1 MNKVLNRPMFR
12 KEALKKG
19 HLKPVHAQIGVMVG
33 GPTTAPQ
40 VPATIPGQGVFTP
53 VNLERFGPPKPTFMQ
68 NVMRSKPVRF
78 GAGIVNIPAYLGFEG
93 TGMLADAF
101 GMKDSPY
108 KAPLQIAGAYGATKL
123 PGVAAL
129 GTIGFLPSA
138 VGIGT
143 LAAIADRTKAGIELR
158 KKINAMSPEEREDFI
173 RQNRLKSTDI
183 FSEGVSDQELFGKFV
198 PKPPEPIK
206 PKTAAKPGEPV
217 PGAGQRPGRQVLKA
231 EGDELLNDK
240 FESADGTASLTKIQ
254 DNSIA
259 GPPTLGFGTPPPPP
273 TVDSGRGGDSASAL
287 AREEVVKETNAQK
300 NPEANGDNIITKGGA
315 SGDAEFNKTIKLARR
330 YYNEVYQN
338 KGSQA
343 NLVFLANLASGLLTG
358 TTARA
363 GISGALEVLGQ
374 ALGPAVN
381 NYATIKLKEG
391 ELRQNAREASLNA
404 AMDHMKFLN
413 EGANIENPEQD
424 RGVIQIRLPDG
435 ELSNI
440 MGFQRK
446 DGTVTIPA
454 GVVGTREI
462 FVPVAQGGVI
472 KDSEG
477 RVIGKFE
484 NFFAQKQINDRL
496 FDIQDILG
504 NRYDALSTT
513 NKVLSILDQED
524 KGQKVKA
531 GAGLVIDQ
539 FTRRLTGVGKEL
551 FGGDTIKNVDQE
563 LSELRRLAND
573 EIKAL
578 DRALAAGDISKDQY
592 DADKKAIEIGNFK
605 DDKGLLAEAR
615 KRLLEASGTK
625 GFYSG
630 LSREDQEALAVYET
644 KLVYALANTFK
655 DQDRLTQRDINAA
668 REIVNIFSLTRSG
681 ADVQASIRAI
691 ARGLRADIRRQ
702 EKLFKASGGLDS
714 TLKDLRALKDFIEF
728 EGQEGLEQ
736 QLGKSLG
743 IDEINK
749 IIGTI

>member
-1 MNKVLNRPMFR
+1 MSINKVLNRPMFR
-12 KEALKKG
+12 NVALKKG
-19 HLKPVHAQIGVMVG
+19 HVKPIHAEIGVMVG
-33 GPTTAPQ
+33 GPRSVPQ
-40 VPATIPGQGVFTP
+40 VPAVVPGQGVFSP
-53 VNLERFGPPKPTFMQ
+53 VNLQKFGPPKPTFMQ
-68 NVMRSKPVRF
+68 NVMRSRPVRF
-78 GAGIVNIPAYLGFEG
+78 GAGIANIPAYLGFEG
-93 TGMLADAF
+93 TGILADAF

-108 KAPLQIAGAYGATKL
+108 KSPLQIAGAIGATRL
-123 PGVAAL
+123 PGAAAL
-129 GTIGFLPSA
+129 GSIGFLPSA

-143 LAAIADRTKAGIELR
+143 LALIADRTKAGIELR

-173 RQNRLKSTDI
+173 RQNRLKSTDY
-183 FSEGVSDQELFGKFV
+183 FSEGVSDQDLFGKFV
-198 PKPPEPIK
+198 PKPPEPK
-206 PKTAAKPGEPV
+206 QVKAPQKTEGPQ
-217 PGAGQRPGRQVLKA
+217 PGAGRVNKRVLKA

-254 DNSIA
+254 DNSI
-259 GPPTLGFGTPPPPP
+259 GPVPPPDTPD
-273 TVDSGRGGDSASAL
+273 VDSGRGGDSVSAL
-287 AREEVVKETNAQK
+287 ERAEVVKETNAQK
-300 NPEANGDNIITKGGA
+300 NPEANGDNIILKGGA
-315 SGDAEFNKTIKLARR
+315 SGDAEFNNTIKLARK
-330 YYNEVYQN
+330 YYDEVYQN

-358 TTARA
+358 TTARS

-413 EGANIENPEQD
+413 DAANIENPEQD
-424 RGVIQIRLPDG
+424 PGVIQIRLPNGD
-435 ELSNI
+435 LSNI
-440 MGFQRK
+440 AGFQRK

-454 GVVGTREI
+454 GVVGNRET
-462 FVPVAQGGVI
+462 FVPVPQGGVI

-524 KGQKVKA
+524 KGEKVKA

-539 FTRRLTGVGKEL
+539 FTRRLSGVGKEL
-551 FGGDTIKNVDQE
+551 LGGSTIKNFDQE
-563 LSELRRLAND
+563 LAELQSLQKD

-578 DRALAAGDISKDQY
+578 DRALAAGEIDQNEY
-592 DADKKAIEIGNFK
+592 DRDKKAIEIGNFK
-605 DDKGLLAEAR
+605 DDGLLKEA
-615 KRLLEASGTK
+615 KERLLAASGTK
-625 GFYSG
+625 GFFSG

-668 REIVNIFSLTRSG
+668 REIVNIFSLTRAG
-681 ADVQASIRAI
+681 ADVKASIRAI

-702 EKLFKASGGLDS
+702 EKLFKASGGLDT
-714 TLKDLRALKDFIEF
+714 TLKDLRALKDFVEF

-736 QLGKSLG
+736 QLGKALG

>member
-1 MNKVLNRPMFR
+1 MSINKVLNRPMFR
-12 KEALKKG
+12 NVALKKG
-19 HLKPVHAQIGVMVG
+19 HVKPIHAEIGVMVG
-33 GPTTAPQ
+33 GPRSVPQ
-40 VPATIPGQGVFTP
+40 VPAVVPGQGVFSP
-53 VNLERFGPPKPTFMQ
+53 VNLQKFGPPKPTFMQ
-68 NVMRSKPVRF
+68 NVMRSRPVRF
-78 GAGIVNIPAYLGFEG
+78 GAGIANIPAYLGFEG
-93 TGMLADAF
+93 TGILADAF

-108 KAPLQIAGAYGATKL
+108 KSPLQIAGAIGATRL
-123 PGVAAL
+123 PGAAAL
-129 GTIGFLPSA
+129 GSIGFLPSA

-143 LAAIADRTKAGIELR
+143 LALIADRTKAGIELR

-173 RQNRLKSTDI
+173 RQNRLKSTDY
-183 FSEGVSDQELFGKFV
+183 FSEGVSDQDLFGKFV
-198 PKPPEPIK
+198 PKPPEPK
-206 PKTAAKPGEPV
+206 QVKAPQKTEGPQ
-217 PGAGQRPGRQVLKA
+217 PGAGRVNKRVLKA

-254 DNSIA
+254 DNSI
-259 GPPTLGFGTPPPPP
+259 GPVPPPDTPD
-273 TVDSGRGGDSASAL
+273 VDSGRGGDSVSAL
-287 AREEVVKETNAQK
+287 ERAEVVKETNAQK
-300 NPEANGDNIITKGGA
+300 NPEANGDNIILKGGA
-315 SGDAEFNKTIKLARR
+315 SGDAEFNNTIKLARK
-330 YYNEVYQN
+330 YYDEVYQN

-358 TTARA
+358 TTARS

-413 EGANIENPEQD
+413 DAANIENPEQD
-424 RGVIQIRLPDG
+424 PGVIQIRLPNGD
-435 ELSNI
+435 LSNI
-440 MGFQRK
+440 AGFQRK

-454 GVVGTREI
+454 GVVGNRET
-462 FVPVAQGGVI
+462 FVPVPQGGVI

-524 KGQKVKA
+524 KGEKVKA

-539 FTRRLTGVGKEL
+539 FTRRLSGVGKEL
-551 FGGDTIKNVDQE
+551 LGGSTIKNFDQE
-563 LSELRRLAND
+563 LAELQSLQKD

-578 DRALAAGDISKDQY
+578 DRALAAGEIEQNEY
-592 DADKKAIEIGNFK
+592 DRDKKAIEIGNFK
-605 DDKGLLAEAR
+605 DDGLLKEA
-615 KRLLEASGTK
+615 KERLLAASGTK
-625 GFYSG
+625 GFFSG

-668 REIVNIFSLTRSG
+668 REIVNIFSLTRAG
-681 ADVQASIRAI
+681 ADVKASIRAI

-702 EKLFKASGGLDS
+702 EKLFKASGGLDN
-714 TLKDLRALKDFIEF
+714 TLRDLRALKDFIEF

-736 QLGKSLG
+736 QLGKALG

>member
-1 MNKVLNRPMFR
+1 MSINKVLNRPMFR
-12 KEALKKG
+12 NVALKKG
-19 HLKPVHAQIGVMVG
+19 HVKPIHAEIGVMVG
-33 GPTTAPQ
+33 GPRSVPQ
-40 VPATIPGQGVFTP
+40 VPAVVPGQGVFSP
-53 VNLERFGPPKPTFMQ
+53 VNLQKFGPPKPTFMQ
-68 NVMRSKPVRF
+68 NVMRSRPVRF
-78 GAGIVNIPAYLGFEG
+78 GAGIANIPAYLGFEG
-93 TGMLADAF
+93 TGILADAF

-108 KAPLQIAGAYGATKL
+108 KSPLQIAGAIGATRL
-123 PGVAAL
+123 PGAAAL
-129 GTIGFLPSA
+129 GSIGFLPSA

-143 LAAIADRTKAGIELR
+143 LALIADRTKAGIELR

-173 RQNRLKSTDI
+173 RQNRLKSTDY
-183 FSEGVSDQELFGKFV
+183 FSEGVSDQDLFGKFV
-198 PKPPEPIK
+198 PKPPEPK
-206 PKTAAKPGEPV
+206 QVKAPQKTEGPQ
-217 PGAGQRPGRQVLKA
+217 PGAGRVNKRVLKA

-254 DNSIA
+254 DNSI
-259 GPPTLGFGTPPPPP
+259 GPVPPPDTPD
-273 TVDSGRGGDSASAL
+273 VDSGRGGDSVSAL
-287 AREEVVKETNAQK
+287 ERAEVVKETNAQK
-300 NPEANGDNIITKGGA
+300 NPEANGDNIILKGGA
-315 SGDAEFNKTIKLARR
+315 SGDAEFNNTIKLARK
-330 YYNEVYQN
+330 YYDEVYQN

-358 TTARA
+358 TTARS

-413 EGANIENPEQD
+413 DAANIENPEQD
-424 RGVIQIRLPDG
+424 PGVIQIRLPNGD
-435 ELSNI
+435 LSNI
-440 MGFQRK
+440 AGFQRK

-454 GVVGTREI
+454 GVVGNRET
-462 FVPVAQGGVI
+462 FVPVPQGGVI

-524 KGQKVKA
+524 KGEKVKA

-539 FTRRLTGVGKEL
+539 FTRRLSGVGKEL
-551 FGGDTIKNVDQE
+551 LGGSTIKNFDQE
-563 LSELRRLAND
+563 LAELQSLQKD

-578 DRALAAGDISKDQY
+578 DRALAAGEIEQNEY
-592 DADKKAIEIGNFK
+592 DRDKKAIEIGNFK
-605 DDKGLLAEAR
+605 DDGLLKEA
-615 KRLLEASGTK
+615 KERLLAASGTK
-625 GFYSG
+625 GFFSG

-668 REIVNIFSLTRSG
+668 REIVNIFSLTRAG
-681 ADVQASIRAI
+681 ADVKASIRAI

-702 EKLFKASGGLDS
+702 EKLFKASGGLDT
-714 TLKDLRALKDFIEF
+714 TLKDLRALKDFVEF

-736 QLGKSLG
+736 QLGKALG

>member
-1 MNKVLNRPMFR
+1 MSINKVLNRPMFR
-12 KEALKKG
+12 NVALKKG
-19 HLKPVHAQIGVMVG
+19 HVKPIHAEIGVMVG
-33 GPTTAPQ
+33 GPRSVPQ
-40 VPATIPGQGVFTP
+40 VPAVVPGQGVFSP
-53 VNLERFGPPKPTFMQ
+53 VNLQKFGPPKPTFMQ
-68 NVMRSKPVRF
+68 NVMRSRPVRF
-78 GAGIVNIPAYLGFEG
+78 GAGIANIPAYLGFEG
-93 TGMLADAF
+93 TGILADAF

-108 KAPLQIAGAYGATKL
+108 KSPLQIAGAIGATRL
-123 PGVAAL
+123 PGAAAL
-129 GTIGFLPSA
+129 GSIGFLPSA

-143 LAAIADRTKAGIELR
+143 LALIADRTKAGIELR

-173 RQNRLKSTDI
+173 RQNRLKSTDY
-183 FSEGVSDQELFGKFV
+183 FSEGISDQDLFGKFV
-198 PKPPEPIK
+198 PKPPEPK
-206 PKTAAKPGEPV
+206 QVKAPQKTEGPQ
-217 PGAGQRPGRQVLKA
+217 PGAGRVNKRVLKA

-254 DNSIA
+254 DNSI
-259 GPPTLGFGTPPPPP
+259 GPVPPPDTPD
-273 TVDSGRGGDSASAL
+273 VDSGRGGDSVSAL
-287 AREEVVKETNAQK
+287 ERAEVVKETNAQK
-300 NPEANGDNIITKGGA
+300 NPEANGDNIILKGGA
-315 SGDAEFNKTIKLARR
+315 SGDAEFNNTIKLARK
-330 YYNEVYQN
+330 YYDEVYQN

-358 TTARA
+358 TTARS

-413 EGANIENPEQD
+413 DAANIENPEQD
-424 RGVIQIRLPDG
+424 PGVIQIRLPNGD
-435 ELSNI
+435 LSNI
-440 MGFQRK
+440 AGFQRK

-454 GVVGTREI
+454 GVLGNRET
-462 FVPVAQGGVI
+462 FVPVPQGGVI

-524 KGQKVKA
+524 KGEKVKA

-539 FTRRLTGVGKEL
+539 FTRRLSGVGKEL
-551 FGGDTIKNVDQE
+551 LGGSTIKNFDQE
-563 LSELRRLAND
+563 LAELQSLQKD

-578 DRALAAGDISKDQY
+578 DRALAAGEIEQNEY
-592 DADKKAIEIGNFK
+592 DRDKKAIEIGNFK
-605 DDKGLLAEAR
+605 DDGLLKEA
-615 KRLLEASGTK
+615 KERLLAASGTK
-625 GFYSG
+625 GFFSG

-668 REIVNIFSLTRSG
+668 REIVNIFSLTRAG
-681 ADVQASIRAI
+681 ADVKASIRAI

-702 EKLFKASGGLDS
+702 EKLFKASGGLDT
-714 TLKDLRALKDFIEF
+714 TLKDLRALKDFVEF

-736 QLGKSLG
+736 QLGKALG

>member
-1 MNKVLNRPMFR
+1 MSINKVLNRPMFR
-12 KEALKKG
+12 NVALKKG
-19 HLKPVHAQIGVMVG
+19 HVKPIHAEIGVMVG
-33 GPTTAPQ
+33 GPRSVPQ
-40 VPATIPGQGVFTP
+40 VPAVVPGQGVFSP
-53 VNLERFGPPKPTFMQ
+53 VNLQKFGPPKPTFMQ
-68 NVMRSKPVRF
+68 NVMRSRPVRF
-78 GAGIVNIPAYLGFEG
+78 GAGIANIPAYLGFEG
-93 TGMLADAF
+93 TGILADAF

-108 KAPLQIAGAYGATKL
+108 KSPLQIAGAIGATRL
-123 PGVAAL
+123 PGAAAL
-129 GTIGFLPSA
+129 GSIGFLPSA

-143 LAAIADRTKAGIELR
+143 LALIADRTKAGIELR

-173 RQNRLKSTDI
+173 RQNRLKSTDY
-183 FSEGVSDQELFGKFV
+183 FSEGVSDQDLFGKFV
-198 PKPPEPIK
+198 PKPPEPK
-206 PKTAAKPGEPV
+206 QVKAPQKTEGPQ
-217 PGAGQRPGRQVLKA
+217 PGAGRVNKRVLKA

-254 DNSIA
+254 DNSI
-259 GPPTLGFGTPPPPP
+259 GPVPPPDTPD
-273 TVDSGRGGDSASAL
+273 VDSGRGGDSVSAL
-287 AREEVVKETNAQK
+287 ERAEVVKETNAQK
-300 NPEANGDNIITKGGA
+300 NPEANGDNIILKGGA
-315 SGDAEFNKTIKLARR
+315 SGDAEFNNTIKLARK
-330 YYNEVYQN
+330 YYDEVYQN

-358 TTARA
+358 TTARS

-413 EGANIENPEQD
+413 DAANIENPEQD
-424 RGVIQIRLPDG
+424 PGVIQIRLPNGD
-435 ELSNI
+435 LSNI
-440 MGFQRK
+440 AGFQRK

-454 GVVGTREI
+454 GVLGNRET
-462 FVPVAQGGVI
+462 FVPVPQGGVI

-524 KGQKVKA
+524 KGEKVKA

-539 FTRRLTGVGKEL
+539 FTRRLSGVGKEL
-551 FGGDTIKNVDQE
+551 LGGSTIKNFDQE
-563 LSELRRLAND
+563 LAELQSLQKD

-578 DRALAAGDISKDQY
+578 DRALAAGEIEQNEY
-592 DADKKAIEIGNFK
+592 DRDKKAIEIGNFK
-605 DDKGLLAEAR
+605 DDGLLKEA
-615 KRLLEASGTK
+615 KERLLAASGTK
-625 GFYSG
+625 GFFSG

-668 REIVNIFSLTRSG
+668 REIVNIFSLTRAG
-681 ADVQASIRAI
+681 ADVKASIRAI

-702 EKLFKASGGLDS
+702 EKLFKASGGLDT
-714 TLKDLRALKDFIEF
+714 TLKDLRALKDFVEF

-736 QLGKSLG
+736 QLGKALG

>member
-1 MNKVLNRPMFR
+1 MSINKVLNRPMFR
-12 KEALKKG
+12 SVALKKG
-19 HLKPVHAQIGVMVG
+19 HVKPIHAEIGVMVG
-33 GPTTAPQ
+33 GPRSVPQ
-40 VPATIPGQGVFTP
+40 VPAVVPGQGVFSP
-53 VNLERFGPPKPTFMQ
+53 VNLQKFGPPKPTFMQ
-68 NVMRSKPVRF
+68 NVMRSRPVRF
-78 GAGIVNIPAYLGFEG
+78 GAGIANIPAYLGFEG

-108 KAPLQIAGAYGATKL
+108 KSPLQIAGAIGATRL
-123 PGVAAL
+123 PGAAAL
-129 GTIGFLPSA
+129 GSIGFLPSA

-143 LAAIADRTKAGIELR
+143 LALIADRTKAGIELR
-158 KKINAMSPEEREDFI
+158 KKINAMSPEEREEFT
-173 RQNRLKSTDI
+173 RQNRLKAFDYM
-183 FSEGVSDQELFGKFV
+183 SEGLSDQDLFGNFV
-198 PKPPEPIK
+198 PKPPEPK
-206 PKTAAKPGEPV
+206 QVKAPQKTEGPQ
-217 PGAGQRPGRQVLKA
+217 PGAGRVNKRVLKA

-254 DNSIA
+254 DNSI
-259 GPPTLGFGTPPPPP
+259 GPVPPPDTPD
-273 TVDSGRGGDSASAL
+273 VDSGRGGDSASAL
-287 AREEVVKETNAQK
+287 TREEVVKETNAQK
-300 NPEANGDNIITKGGA
+300 NPEANGDNIILKGGA
-315 SGDAEFNKTIKLARR
+315 SGDAEFNNTIKLARR
-330 YYNEVYQN
+330 YYDEVYQN

-358 TTARA
+358 TTARS

-413 EGANIENPEQD
+413 DAANIENPEQAP
-424 RGVIQIRLPDG
+424 GVIQIRLPNG

-440 MGFQRK
+440 AGFQRK

-454 GVVGTREI
+454 GVLGNRET
-462 FVPVAQGGVI
+462 FVPVPQGGVI

-539 FTRRLTGVGKEL
+539 FTRRLSGVGKEL
-551 FGGDTIKNVDQE
+551 LGGSTIKNFEQE
-563 LSELRRLAND
+563 LAELQSLQKD

-578 DRALAAGDISKDQY
+578 DRALAAGEIDQNEY
-592 DADKKAIEIGNFK
+592 DRDKKAIEIGNFK
-605 DDKGLLAEAR
+605 DDGLLKEA
-615 KRLLEASGTK
+615 KERLLAASGTK
-625 GFYSG
+625 GFFSG

-668 REIVNIFSLTRSG
+668 REIVNIFSLTRAG
-681 ADVQASIRAI
+681 ADVKASIRAI

-714 TLKDLRALKDFIEF
+714 TLKDLRSLKDFVEF

-736 QLGKSLG
+736 QLGEALG

>member
-1 MNKVLNRPMFR
+1 MSINKVLNRPMFR
-12 KEALKKG
+12 NVALKKG
-19 HLKPVHAQIGVMVG
+19 HVNPIHAEIGVMVG
-33 GPTTAPQ
+33 GPRSVPQ
-40 VPATIPGQGVFTP
+40 VPAVVPGQGVFSP
-53 VNLERFGPPKPTFMQ
+53 VNLQKFGPPKPTFMQ
-68 NVMRSKPVRF
+68 NVMRSRPVRF
-78 GAGIVNIPAYLGFEG
+78 GAGIANIPAYLGFEG
-93 TGMLADAF
+93 TGILADAF

-108 KAPLQIAGAYGATKL
+108 KSPLQIAGAIGATRL
-123 PGVAAL
+123 PGAAAL
-129 GTIGFLPSA
+129 GSIGFLPSA

-143 LAAIADRTKAGIELR
+143 LALIADRTKAGIELR

-173 RQNRLKSTDI
+173 RQNRLKSTDY
-183 FSEGVSDQELFGKFV
+183 FSEGVSDQDLFGKFV
-198 PKPPEPIK
+198 PKPPEPK
-206 PKTAAKPGEPV
+206 QVKAPQKTEGPQ
-217 PGAGQRPGRQVLKA
+217 PGAGRVNKRVLKA

-254 DNSIA
+254 DNSI
-259 GPPTLGFGTPPPPP
+259 GPVPPPDTPD
-273 TVDSGRGGDSASAL
+273 VDSGRGGDSVSAL
-287 AREEVVKETNAQK
+287 ERAEVVKETNAQK
-300 NPEANGDNIITKGGA
+300 NPEANGDNIILKGGA
-315 SGDAEFNKTIKLARR
+315 SGDAEFNNTIKLARK
-330 YYNEVYQN
+330 YYDEVYQN

-358 TTARA
+358 TTARS

-413 EGANIENPEQD
+413 DAANIENPEQD
-424 RGVIQIRLPDG
+424 PGVIQIRLPNGD
-435 ELSNI
+435 LSNI
-440 MGFQRK
+440 AGFQRK

-454 GVVGTREI
+454 GVVGNRET
-462 FVPVAQGGVI
+462 FVPVPQGGVI

-524 KGQKVKA
+524 KGEKVKA

-539 FTRRLTGVGKEL
+539 FTRRLSGVGKEL
-551 FGGDTIKNVDQE
+551 LGGSTIKNFDQE
-563 LSELRRLAND
+563 LAELQSLQKD

-578 DRALAAGDISKDQY
+578 DRALAAGEIDQTEY
-592 DADKKAIEIGNFK
+592 DRDRKAIEIGNFK
-605 DDKGLLAEAR
+605 DDGLLKEA
-615 KRLLEASGTK
+615 KERLLAASGTK
-625 GFYSG
+625 GFFSG

-668 REIVNIFSLTRSG
+668 REIVNIFSLTRAG
-681 ADVQASIRAI
+681 ADVKASIRAI

-702 EKLFKASGGLDS
+702 EKLFKASGGLDT
-714 TLKDLRALKDFIEF
+714 TLKDLRALKDFVEF

-736 QLGKSLG
+736 QLGKALG

>member
-1 MNKVLNRPMFR
+1 MSINKVLNRPMFR
-12 KEALKKG
+12 NVALKKG
-19 HLKPVHAQIGVMVG
+19 HVKPIHAEIGVMVG
-33 GPTTAPQ
+33 GPRSVPQ
-40 VPATIPGQGVFTP
+40 VPAVVPGQGVFSP
-53 VNLERFGPPKPTFMQ
+53 VNLQKFGPPKPTFMQ
-68 NVMRSKPVRF
+68 NVMRSRPVRF
-78 GAGIVNIPAYLGFEG
+78 GAGIANIPAYLGFEG
-93 TGMLADAF
+93 TGILADAF

-108 KAPLQIAGAYGATKL
+108 KSPLQIAGAIGATRL
-123 PGVAAL
+123 PGAAAL
-129 GTIGFLPSA
+129 GSIGFLPSA

-143 LAAIADRTKAGIELR
+143 LALIADRTKAGIELR

-173 RQNRLKSTDI
+173 RQNRLKSTDY
-183 FSEGVSDQELFGKFV
+183 FSEGVSDQDLFGKFV
-198 PKPPEPIK
+198 PKPPEPK
-206 PKTAAKPGEPV
+206 QVKAPQKTEGPQ
-217 PGAGQRPGRQVLKA
+217 PGAGRVNKRVLKA

-254 DNSIA
+254 DNSI
-259 GPPTLGFGTPPPPP
+259 GPVPPPDTPD
-273 TVDSGRGGDSASAL
+273 VDSGRGGDSVSAL
-287 AREEVVKETNAQK
+287 ERAEVVKETNAQK
-300 NPEANGDNIITKGGA
+300 NPEANGDNIILKGGA
-315 SGDAEFNKTIKLARR
+315 SGDAEFNNTIKLARK
-330 YYNEVYQN
+330 YYDEVYQN

-358 TTARA
+358 TTARS

-413 EGANIENPEQD
+413 DAANIENPEQD
-424 RGVIQIRLPDG
+424 PGVIQIRLPNGD
-435 ELSNI
+435 LSNI
-440 MGFQRK
+440 AGFQRK

-454 GVVGTREI
+454 GVLGNRET
-462 FVPVAQGGVI
+462 FVPVPQGGVI

-524 KGQKVKA
+524 KGEKVKA

-539 FTRRLTGVGKEL
+539 FTRRLSGVGKEL
-551 FGGDTIKNVDQE
+551 LGGSTIKNFDQE
-563 LSELRRLAND
+563 LAELQNLQKD

-578 DRALAAGDISKDQY
+578 DRALAAGEIDQNEY
-592 DADKKAIEIGNFK
+592 DRDKKAIEIGNFK
-605 DDKGLLAEAR
+605 DDGLLKEA
-615 KRLLEASGTK
+615 KERLLAASGTK
-625 GFYSG
+625 GFFSG

-668 REIVNIFSLTRSG
+668 REIVNIFSLTRAG
-681 ADVQASIRAI
+681 ADVKASIRAI

-702 EKLFKASGGLDS
+702 EKLFKASGGLDT
-714 TLKDLRALKDFIEF
+714 TLKDLRALKDFVEF

-736 QLGKSLG
+736 QLGKALG

>member
-1 MNKVLNRPMFR
+1 MSINKVLNRPMFR
-12 KEALKKG
+12 NVALKKG
-19 HLKPVHAQIGVMVG
+19 HVKPIHAEIGVMVG
-33 GPTTAPQ
+33 GPRSVPQ
-40 VPATIPGQGVFTP
+40 VPAVVPGQGVFSP
-53 VNLERFGPPKPTFMQ
+53 VNLQKFGPPKPTFMQ
-68 NVMRSKPVRF
+68 NVMRSRPVRF
-78 GAGIVNIPAYLGFEG
+78 GAGIANIPAYLGFEG
-93 TGMLADAF
+93 TGILADAF

-108 KAPLQIAGAYGATKL
+108 KSPLQIAGAIGATRL
-123 PGVAAL
+123 PGAAAL
-129 GTIGFLPSA
+129 GSIGFLPSA

-143 LAAIADRTKAGIELR
+143 LALIADRTKAGIELR

-173 RQNRLKSTDI
+173 RQNRLKSTDY
-183 FSEGVSDQELFGKFV
+183 FSEGVSDQDLFGKFV
-198 PKPPEPIK
+198 PKPPEPK
-206 PKTAAKPGEPV
+206 QVKAPQKTEGPQ
-217 PGAGQRPGRQVLKA
+217 PGAGRVNKRVLKA

-254 DNSIA
+254 DNSI
-259 GPPTLGFGTPPPPP
+259 GPVPPPDTPD
-273 TVDSGRGGDSASAL
+273 VDSGRGGDSVSAL
-287 AREEVVKETNAQK
+287 ERAEVVKETNAQK
-300 NPEANGDNIITKGGA
+300 NPEANGDNIILKGGA
-315 SGDAEFNKTIKLARR
+315 SGDAEFNNTIKLARK
-330 YYNEVYQN
+330 YYDEVYQN

-358 TTARA
+358 TTARS

-413 EGANIENPEQD
+413 DAANIENPEQD
-424 RGVIQIRLPDG
+424 PGVIQIRLPNGD
-435 ELSNI
+435 LSNI
-440 MGFQRK
+440 AGFQRK

-454 GVVGTREI
+454 GVLGNRET
-462 FVPVAQGGVI
+462 FVPVPQGGVI

-524 KGQKVKA
+524 KGEKVKA

-539 FTRRLTGVGKEL
+539 FTRRLSGVGKEL
-551 FGGDTIKNVDQE
+551 LGGSTIKNFDQE
-563 LSELRRLAND
+563 LAELQSLQKD

-578 DRALAAGDISKDQY
+578 DRALAAGEIDQNEY
-592 DADKKAIEIGNFK
+592 DRDKKAIEIGNFK
-605 DDKGLLAEAR
+605 DDGLLKEA
-615 KRLLEASGTK
+615 KERLLAASGTK
-625 GFYSG
+625 GFFSG

-668 REIVNIFSLTRSG
+668 REIVNIFSLTRAG
-681 ADVQASIRAI
+681 ADVKASIRAI

-702 EKLFKASGGLDS
+702 EKLFKASGGLDT
-714 TLKDLRALKDFIEF
+714 TLKDLRALKDFVEF

-736 QLGKSLG
+736 QLGKALG

>member
-1 MNKVLNRPMFR
+1 MSINKVLNRPMFR
-12 KEALKKG
+12 NVALKKG
-19 HLKPVHAQIGVMVG
+19 HVKPIHAEIGVMVG
-33 GPTTAPQ
+33 GPRSVPQ
-40 VPATIPGQGVFTP
+40 VPAVVPGQGVFSP
-53 VNLERFGPPKPTFMQ
+53 VNLQKFGPPKPTFMQ
-68 NVMRSKPVRF
+68 NVMRSRPVRF
-78 GAGIVNIPAYLGFEG
+78 GAGIANIPAYLGFEG
-93 TGMLADAF
+93 TGILADAF

-108 KAPLQIAGAYGATKL
+108 KSPLQIAGAIGATRL
-123 PGVAAL
+123 PGAAAL
-129 GTIGFLPSA
+129 GSIGFLPSA

-143 LAAIADRTKAGIELR
+143 LALIADRTKAGIELR

-173 RQNRLKSTDI
+173 RQNRLKSTDY
-183 FSEGVSDQELFGKFV
+183 FSEGVSDQDLFGKFV
-198 PKPPEPIK
+198 PKPPEPK
-206 PKTAAKPGEPV
+206 QVKAPQKTEGPQ
-217 PGAGQRPGRQVLKA
+217 PGAGRVNKRVLKA

-254 DNSIA
+254 DNSI
-259 GPPTLGFGTPPPPP
+259 GPVPPPDTPD
-273 TVDSGRGGDSASAL
+273 VDSGRGGDSVSAL
-287 AREEVVKETNAQK
+287 ERAEVVKETNAQK
-300 NPEANGDNIITKGGA
+300 NPEANGDNIILKGGA
-315 SGDAEFNKTIKLARR
+315 SGDAEFNNTIKLARK
-330 YYNEVYQN
+330 YYDEVYQN

-358 TTARA
+358 TTARS

-413 EGANIENPEQD
+413 DAANIENPEQD
-424 RGVIQIRLPDG
+424 PGVIQIRLPNG

-440 MGFQRK
+440 AGFQRK
-446 DGTVTIPA
+446 DGTVTVPA
-454 GVVGTREI
+454 GVVGNRET
-462 FVPVAQGGVI
+462 FVPVPQGGVI

-524 KGQKVKA
+524 KGEKVKA

-539 FTRRLTGVGKEL
+539 FTRRLSGVGKEL
-551 FGGDTIKNVDQE
+551 LGGSTIKNFDQE
-563 LSELRRLAND
+563 LAELQSLQKD

-578 DRALAAGDISKDQY
+578 DRALAAGEIEQNEY
-592 DADKKAIEIGNFK
+592 DRDKKAIEIGNFK
-605 DDKGLLAEAR
+605 DDGLLKEA
-615 KRLLEASGTK
+615 KERLLAASGTK
-625 GFYSG
+625 GFFSG

-668 REIVNIFSLTRSG
+668 REIVNIFSLTRAG
-681 ADVQASIRAI
+681 ADVKASIRAI

-702 EKLFKASGGLDS
+702 EKLFKASGGLDT
-714 TLKDLRALKDFIEF
+714 TLKDLRALKDFVEF

-736 QLGKSLG
+736 QLGKALG

>member
-1 MNKVLNRPMFR
+1 MSINKVLNRPMFR
-12 KEALKKG
+12 NVALKKG
-19 HLKPVHAQIGVMVG
+19 HVKPIHAEIGVMVG
-33 GPTTAPQ
+33 GPRSVPQ
-40 VPATIPGQGVFTP
+40 VPAVVPGQGVFSP
-53 VNLERFGPPKPTFMQ
+53 VNLQKFGPPKPTFMQ
-68 NVMRSKPVRF
+68 NVMRSRPVRF
-78 GAGIVNIPAYLGFEG
+78 GAGIANIPAYLGFEG
-93 TGMLADAF
+93 TGILADAF

-108 KAPLQIAGAYGATKL
+108 KSPLQIAGAIGATRL
-123 PGVAAL
+123 PGAAAL
-129 GTIGFLPSA
+129 GSIGFLPSA

-143 LAAIADRTKAGIELR
+143 LALIADRTKAGIELR

-173 RQNRLKSTDI
+173 RQNRLKSTDY
-183 FSEGVSDQELFGKFV
+183 FSEGISDQDLFGKFV
-198 PKPPEPIK
+198 PKPPEPK
-206 PKTAAKPGEPV
+206 QVKAPQKTEGPQ
-217 PGAGQRPGRQVLKA
+217 PGAGRVNKRVLKA

-254 DNSIA
+254 DNSI
-259 GPPTLGFGTPPPPP
+259 GPVPPPDTPD
-273 TVDSGRGGDSASAL
+273 VDSGRGGDSVSAL
-287 AREEVVKETNAQK
+287 ERAEVVKETNAQK
-300 NPEANGDNIITKGGA
+300 NPEANGDNIILKGGA
-315 SGDAEFNKTIKLARR
+315 SGDAEFNNTIKLARK
-330 YYNEVYQN
+330 YYDEVYQN

-358 TTARA
+358 TTARS

-413 EGANIENPEQD
+413 DAANIENPEQD
-424 RGVIQIRLPDG
+424 PGVIQIRLPNGD
-435 ELSNI
+435 LSNI
-440 MGFQRK
+440 AGFQRK

-454 GVVGTREI
+454 GVVGNRET
-462 FVPVAQGGVI
+462 FVPVPQGGVI

-524 KGQKVKA
+524 KGEKVKA

-539 FTRRLTGVGKEL
+539 FTRRLSGVGKEL
-551 FGGDTIKNVDQE
+551 LGGSTIKNFDQE
-563 LSELRRLAND
+563 LAELQSLQKD

-578 DRALAAGDISKDQY
+578 DRALAAGEIEQNEY
-592 DADKKAIEIGNFK
+592 DRDKKAIEIGNFK
-605 DDKGLLAEAR
+605 DDGLLKEA
-615 KRLLEASGTK
+615 KERLLAASGTK
-625 GFYSG
+625 GFFSG

-668 REIVNIFSLTRSG
+668 REIVNIFSLTRAG
-681 ADVQASIRAI
+681 ADVKASIRAI

-702 EKLFKASGGLDS
+702 EKLFKASGGLDT
-714 TLKDLRALKDFIEF
+714 TLKDLRALKDFVEF

-736 QLGKSLG
+736 QLGKALG